1 MGARLGGGCDT
12 RSHRRSY
19 PSGGASGGDPATAR
33 RGQRRRSHVAGA
45 SPHPRRNP
53 RSRIRAGHVVGTR
66 RATVKL
72 AAWHRGDFATIEEM
86 LEPDVEWR
94 SFEPGEWDC
103 NNRNDVMQ
111 TLRDRHKQGFARGE
125 LEFLEAGVVP

>member
-1 MGARLGGGCDT
+1 
-12 RSHRRSY
+12 
-19 PSGGASGGDPATAR
+19 
-33 RGQRRRSHVAGA
+33 
-45 SPHPRRNP
+45 
-53 RSRIRAGHVVGTR
+53 
-66 RATVKL
+66 VKL